1 MSKIPLIIEREY
13 LTRVQK
19 KSFILMTI
27 LSPIIMVALVFAPIW
42 LSKLSGDETRLI
54 AVIDQTGLYKD
65 IYHDTDEYHFTY
77 TQGTFTP
84 EQMRAEGN
92 KDDESLPY
100 AYVIIKDNLLNN
112 PRAMTIYSQKQITSN
127 CELAI
132 TSQMEDYLKDEKLLS
147 YNIPDI
153 KRMIE
158 ESNISLQVDTIRL
171 EEDGAETQTST
182 EMVMIIGMVMTLV
195 IYMFLM
201 LYGGQVMS
209 SVMQEKTNRI
219 VEVMVSS
226 VKPFELMIG
235 KITSIG
241 LVGLTQLGIWIIFL
255 VGIFL
260 SAGAYFSI
268 NGGVDPSQMN
278 DMAAMTGGVG
288 SIDTAQLT
296 SEMGAMQ
303 EIQQMLGSIDITQ
316 LLVCFVL
323 FFIGGY
329 ILYASL
335 FAAIGSAV
343 DNESDTQQFMVPIT
357 FIIIF
362 ALYAGIFSAENPD
375 GPLAMWCS
383 MIPFTSPIV
392 MMVRIP
398 FGVSMWELI
407 LSMVIL
413 YGSAIGLAW
422 VAGRIYR
429 VGILMYGKKPSYKE
443 MIKWIRYKA

>member
-1 MSKIPLIIEREY
+1 MSKISLIIEREY

-42 LSKLSGDETRLI
+42 LSKLSSDETRLI
-54 AVIDQTGLYKD
+54 AIIDQTGLYKD
-65 IYHDTDEYHFTY
+65 IYHDTDEYHYTY
-77 TQGTFTP
+77 TQGTLSP
-84 EQMRAEGN
+84 DQMRVDG
-92 KDDESLPY
+92 DESAMPY
-100 AYVIIKDNLLNN
+100 AYVIIKDNLLDN
-112 PRAMTIYSQKQITSN
+112 PQGMTIYSQKQITSS
-127 CELAI
+127 CELNI
-132 TSQMEDYLKDEKLLS
+132 ISQMEDYLKDEKLLS

-153 KRMIE
+153 KRIID
-158 ESNISLQVDTIRL
+158 ESDINLQVDTIRL

-182 EMVMIIGMVMTLV
+182 EFVTIIGMAMTLI

-235 KITSIG
+235 KIVSIG

-260 SAGAYFSI
+260 SAGAYFSF
-268 NGGVDPSQMN
+268 NGGVDPAQMS
-278 DMAAMTGGVG
+278 DMAAMTTTMNDV
-288 SIDTAQLT
+288 DATQLAGD
-296 SEMGAMQ
+296 MGAMA
-303 EIQQMLGSIDITQ
+303 EVQQMLGSINITQ
-316 LLVCFVL
+316 LLVSFVF

-398 FGVSMWELI
+398 FGVSTWELA

>member
-1 MSKIPLIIEREY
+1 MSKISLIIEREY

-42 LSKLSGDETRLI
+42 LSQLSSDETRLI
-54 AVIDQTGLYKD
+54 AVIDQTGLYEG
-65 IYHDTDEYHFTY
+65 IYQNTDEYQFTY
-77 TQGTFTP
+77 TRDSFSP
-84 EQMRAEGN
+84 EQMRANG
-92 KDDESLPY
+92 DDESAPY
-100 AYVIIKDNLLNN
+100 AYVIIKDNLLDN
-112 PRAMTIYSQKQITSN
+112 PQGMTIYSQKQITAS

-132 TSQMEDYLKDEKLLS
+132 ISQMEDYLKDEKLLS

-153 KRMIE
+153 KRIID
-158 ESNISLQVDTIRL
+158 ESDINLQVDTIRL

-182 EMVMIIGMVMTLV
+182 EFVTFIGMAMTLI

-235 KITSIG
+235 KIVSIG
-241 LVGLTQLGIWIIFL
+241 LVGLTQLAIWIIFL

-268 NGGVDPSQMN
+268 SGGVDPAQMS
-278 DMAAMTGGVG
+278 DMAAMTTTMNGVDASQLSGG
-288 SIDTAQLT
+288 
-296 SEMGAMQ
+296 MGAMA
-303 EIQQMLGSIDITQ
+303 EIQQMLGGINITQ
-316 LLVCFVL
+316 LLVSFVL

-398 FGVSMWELI
+398 FGVSTWELA

>member
-1 MSKIPLIIEREY
+1 MSKISLIIEREY

-42 LSKLSGDETRLI
+42 LSSLSSDETRLI

-65 IYHDTDEYHFTY
+65 VYHSSDEYRFTY
-77 TQGTFTP
+77 TQGSLSP
-84 EQMRAEGN
+84 EQMRIDG
-92 KDDESLPY
+92 DESTTPY
-100 AYVIIKDNLLNN
+100 AYVIIKDNLLDN
-112 PRAMTIYSQKQITSN
+112 PQGMTIYSQKQITAS
-127 CELAI
+127 CELEI
-132 TSQMEDYLKDEKLLS
+132 ISQMEDYLKDEKLLS

-153 KRMIE
+153 KRIID
-158 ESNISLQVDTIRL
+158 ESNISLRVDTIRL

-182 EMVMIIGMVMTLV
+182 EVVTIIGMAMTLI

-260 SAGAYFSI
+260 SAGAYFSMS
-268 NGGVDPSQMN
+268 GGVDPSQIN
-278 DMAAMTGGVG
+278 DMAAMTSGM
-288 SIDTAQLT
+288 STIDTAQLT
-296 SEMGAMQ
+296 GEMGAMA
-303 EIQQMLGSIDITQ
+303 EIQQMLGSINITQ
-316 LLVCFVL
+316 LLICFVL

-375 GPLAMWCS
+375 GPLALWCS

-398 FGVSMWELI
+398 FGISTWELV

>member
-1 MSKIPLIIEREY
+1 
-13 LTRVQK
+13 
-19 KSFILMTI
+19 MTI
-27 LSPIIMVALVFAPIW
+27 LSPIIMVILVFAPIW
-42 LSKLSGDETRLI
+42 LAQLSSDETRQI
-54 AVIDQTGLYKD
+54 TIIDQTGLYD
-65 IYHDTDEYHFTY
+65 GIYQDSEEYQFTY
-77 TQGTFTP
+77 TQGTLSP
-84 EQMRAEGN
+84 AEMRA
-92 KDDESLPY
+92 DDSQPY
-100 AYVIIKDNLLNN
+100 AYVIIKNNLLDDPNG
-112 PRAMTIYSQKQITSN
+112 MTIYSQKQITNS
-127 CELAI
+127 CESMI
-132 TSQMEDYLKDEKLLS
+132 KSKMEEFLKNEKLLS
-147 YNIPDI
+147 YNIPNI
-153 KRMIE
+153 KQIID
-158 ESNISLQVDTIRL
+158 ESDVNLSIDTIRL
-171 EEDGAETQTST
+171 EEDGAETQTSS
-182 EMVMIIGMVMTLV
+182 ELVMIIGMAMTLI

-226 VKPFELMIG
+226 VKPFELMVG
-235 KITSIG
+235 KIISIG
-241 LVGLTQLGIWIIFL
+241 LVGLTQLGIWILFIAGILLSVGAIFSL
-255 VGIFL
+255 GGTPDAASIENMTAM
-260 SAGAYFSI
+260 AGSM
-268 NGGVDPSQMN
+268 NGV
-278 DMAAMTGGVG
+278 
-288 SIDTAQLT
+288 DTAQLAG
-296 SEMGAMQ
+296 SEAGIAQ
-303 EIQQMLGSIDITQ
+303 EIQRLIGSIDITQ

-398 FGVSMWELI
+398 FGVATWELV
-407 LSMVIL
+407 LSMIIL

-443 MIKWIRYKA
+443 MLKWIRYKA

>member
-1 MSKIPLIIEREY
+1 MSKISLIIEREY

-27 LSPIIMVALVFAPIW
+27 LSPIIMVALIFAPIW
-42 LSKLSGDETRLI
+42 LAQLSSDETRQI
-54 AVIDQTGLYKD
+54 AIIDQTGLYEG
-65 IYHDTDEYHFTY
+65 IYQDSEEYQFTY

-84 EQMRAEGN
+84 SQMRDG
-92 KDDESLPY
+92 DSQPY
-100 AYVIIKDNLLNN
+100 AYVIIKGNLLDN
-112 PRAMTIYSQKQITSN
+112 PSGMTIYSQKQITNS
-127 CELAI
+127 CELMI
-132 TSQMEDYLKDEKLLS
+132 KTQMEEFLKNEKLLS
-147 YNIPDI
+147 YNIPNIQQIID
-153 KRMIE
+153 
-158 ESNISLQVDTIRL
+158 ESDVNLSIDTIRL
-171 EEDGAETQTST
+171 EEDGAETHTSS
-182 EMVMIIGMVMTLV
+182 EMVMVIGMAMTLI

-235 KITSIG
+235 KIVSIG
-241 LVGLTQLGIWIIFL
+241 LVGLTQLGIWILFIA
-255 VGIFL
+255 GIL
-260 SAGAYFSI
+260 ISAGAIFSLGGPPDAASI
-268 NGGVDPSQMN
+268 EGMTAMAGGMNGAD
-278 DMAAMTGGVG
+278 A
-288 SIDTAQLT
+288 AQLAVGET
-296 SEMGAMQ
+296 GIAQ
-303 EIQQMLGSIDITQ
+303 EIQRLMDSINITQ
-316 LLVCFVL
+316 LLICFVF

-343 DNESDTQQFMVPIT
+343 DNESDTQQFMIPIT

-398 FGVSMWELI
+398 FGVSTWELA
-407 LSMVIL
+407 LSMIIL

-422 VAGRIYR
+422 IAGRIYR

>member
-1 MSKIPLIIEREY
+1 MSKISLIIEREY

-42 LSKLSGDETRLI
+42 LSKLSSDETRLI
-54 AVIDQTGLYKD
+54 AIIDQTGLYKD
-65 IYHDTDEYHFTY
+65 IYHDTDEYHYTY
-77 TQGTFTP
+77 TQGTLSP
-84 EQMRAEGN
+84 DQMRVDG
-92 KDDESLPY
+92 DESAMPY
-100 AYVIIKDNLLNN
+100 AYVIIKDNLLDN
-112 PRAMTIYSQKQITSN
+112 PQSMTIYSQKQITSS
-127 CELAI
+127 CELNI
-132 TSQMEDYLKDEKLLS
+132 ISQMEDYLKDEKLLS

-153 KRMIE
+153 KRIID
-158 ESNISLQVDTIRL
+158 ESDINLQVDTIRL

-182 EMVMIIGMVMTLV
+182 EFVTIIGMAMTLI

-235 KITSIG
+235 KIVSIG

-260 SAGAYFSI
+260 SAGAYFSF
-268 NGGVDPSQMN
+268 NGGVDPAQMS
-278 DMAAMTGGVG
+278 DMAAMTTTMNGVDA
-288 SIDTAQLT
+288 SQL
-296 SEMGAMQ
+296 SGDMGAMA
-303 EIQQMLGSIDITQ
+303 EVQQMLGSINITQ
-316 LLVCFVL
+316 LLVSFVF

-398 FGVSMWELI
+398 FGVSTWELA

>member
-1 MSKIPLIIEREY
+1 
-13 LTRVQK
+13 
-19 KSFILMTI
+19 MTI
-27 LSPIIMVALVFAPIW
+27 LSPIIMVILVFAPIW
-42 LSKLSGDETRLI
+42 LAQLSSDETRQI
-54 AVIDQTGLYKD
+54 TIIDQTGLYD
-65 IYHDTDEYHFTY
+65 GIYQDSEEYRFSY
-77 TQGTFTP
+77 TQGTLSP
-84 EQMRAEGN
+84 AEMRA
-92 KDDESLPY
+92 DDSQPY
-100 AYVIIKDNLLNN
+100 AYVIIKNNLLDDPNG
-112 PRAMTIYSQKQITSN
+112 MTIYSQKQITNS
-127 CELAI
+127 CESMI
-132 TSQMEDYLKDEKLLS
+132 KSKMEEFLKNEKLLS
-147 YNIPDI
+147 YNIPNI
-153 KRMIE
+153 KQIID
-158 ESNISLQVDTIRL
+158 ESDVNLSIDTIRL
-171 EEDGAETQTST
+171 EEDGAETQTSS
-182 EMVMIIGMVMTLV
+182 ELVMIIGMAMTLI

-226 VKPFELMIG
+226 VKPFELMVG
-235 KITSIG
+235 KIISIG
-241 LVGLTQLGIWIIFL
+241 LVGLTQLGIWILFIAGILLSVGAIFSL
-255 VGIFL
+255 GGTPDAASIENMTAM
-260 SAGAYFSI
+260 AGSM
-268 NGGVDPSQMN
+268 NGV
-278 DMAAMTGGVG
+278 
-288 SIDTAQLT
+288 DTAQLAG
-296 SEMGAMQ
+296 SEAGIAQ
-303 EIQQMLGSIDITQ
+303 EIQRLIGSIDITQ

-398 FGVSMWELI
+398 FGVATWELV
-407 LSMVIL
+407 LSMIIL

-443 MIKWIRYKA
+443 MLKWIRYKA